1 MFNGKTILVTGAAGG
16 IGSCLVQMLLK
27 AEAKVIAIDQDASG
41 LSTLSNMTQSSPNL
55 TIIPSNLAD
64 ETSAVDALKGVEA
77 LYGLVHL
84 AGTFDPDNFVIGD
97 TKNVFDQSINANVRN
112 FYSLFIAAKPAL
124 RASSNA
130 RIVLCSSVAF
140 NRGAYFHTAYSG
152 AKGAIVGMARSLARR
167 EAPNILVNVVAP
179 GIIDTPMI
187 RDLVKVRGQKTI
199 VQEIPVQRIGTA
211 HEVSVVIRFLLSEDA
226 SYITG
231 QVINVDGGIV
241 SG

>member
-1 MFNGKTILVTGAAGG
+1 MQFG
-16 IGSCLVQMLLK
+16 C
-27 AEAKVIAIDQDASG
+27 
-41 LSTLSNMTQSSPNL
+41 
-55 TIIPSNLAD
+55 
-64 ETSAVDALKGVEA
+64 
-77 LYGLVHL
+77 
-84 AGTFDPDNFVIGD
+84 
-97 TKNVFDQSINANVRN
+97 
-112 FYSLFIAAKPAL
+112 
-124 RASSNA
+124 
-130 RIVLCSSVAF
+130 F

-187 RDLVKVRGQKTI
+187 RDLVKARGQQAI

-211 HEVSVVIRFLLSEDA
+211 YEVSAVIRFLLSEDA

>member
-1 MFNGKTILVTGAAGG
+1 M
-16 IGSCLVQMLLK
+16 
-27 AEAKVIAIDQDASG
+27 
-41 LSTLSNMTQSSPNL
+41 
-55 TIIPSNLAD
+55 AD
-64 ETSAVDALKGVEA
+64 ETEAVEALSSVEA

-84 AGTFDPDNFVIGD
+84 AGTFEPDNFVIGD

-187 RDLVKVRGQKTI
+187 RDLVKVRGRRAI

-211 HEVSVVIRFLLSEDA
+211 YEVSAVLRFLLSEDA

>member
-1 MFNGKTILVTGAAGG
+1 MAR
-16 IGSCLVQMLLK
+16 GS
-27 AEAKVIAIDQDASG
+27 SG
-41 LSTLSNMTQSSPNL
+41 LERGRSDPVKKNPDAASLQLPLRTPK
-55 TIIPSNLAD
+55 IIPSNLSD
-64 ETSAVDALKGVEA
+64 ETSAVESLKGVEV
-77 LYGLVHL
+77 LHGLVHL
-84 AGTFDPDNFVIGD
+84 AGTFEPDNFVIGD

-124 RASSNA
+124 RASNNA
-130 RIVLCSSVAF
+130 RIVLCSSVSF

-211 HEVSVVIRFLLSEDA
+211 HEVSAVIRFLLSEDA

>member
-27 AEAKVIAIDQDASG
+27 AKAKVIAIDQDASG
-41 LSTLSNMTQSSPNL
+41 LSALSNITRGSPNL
-55 TIIPSNLAD
+55 TIISSNLSD
-64 ETSAVDALKGVEA
+64 ETSAVEALQGIKA

-84 AGTFDPDNFVIGD
+84 AGTFEPDDFVIGD
-97 TKNVFDQSINANVRN
+97 TENVFDQSINANVRN

-140 NRGAYFHTAYSG
+140 NRGAYLHTAYSG

-199 VQEIPVQRIGTA
+199 LQEIPVQRIGTA
-211 HEVSVVIRFLLSEDA
+211 HEVSAVIRFLLSEDA

>member
-1 MFNGKTILVTGAAGG
+1 MFYGKTILVTGAAGG
-16 IGSCLVQMLLK
+16 IGRCLVQMLLE
-27 AEAKVIAIDQDASG
+27 ADAKVIAIDRDAIR
-41 LSTLSNMTQSSPNL
+41 LSALSNMTQGSQNL

-64 ETSAVDALKGVEA
+64 ETSAVEALKGIKA

-84 AGTFDPDNFVIGD
+84 AGTFEPDNFVIGD
-97 TKNVFDQSINANVRN
+97 TENVFDQSINANVRN

-140 NRGAYFHTAYSG
+140 NRGAYLHTAYSG

-187 RDLVKVRGQKTI
+187 RDLVKVRGRRAI

-211 HEVSVVIRFLLSEDA
+211 HEVSAVIRFLLSEDA

>member
-1 MFNGKTILVTGAAGG
+1 MFYGKTILVTGAAGG
-16 IGSCLVQMLLK
+16 IGSCLVQMLLE
-27 AEAKVIAIDQDASG
+27 ADAKVIAIDQDAIR
-41 LSTLSNMTQSSPNL
+41 LSALSNITQGSQNL

-64 ETSAVDALKGVEA
+64 ETSAVEALKGIKA

-84 AGTFDPDNFVIGD
+84 AGTFEPDDFVIGD
-97 TKNVFDQSINANVRN
+97 TENVFDQSINANVRN

-140 NRGAYFHTAYSG
+140 NRGAYLHTAYSG

-167 EAPNILVNVVAP
+167 EASKILVNVVAP

-187 RDLVKVRGQKTI
+187 RDLVKVRGQKAI
-199 VQEIPVQRIGTA
+199 EQEIPVQRIGTA

-231 QVINVDGGIV
+231 QVINVDGGMV
-241 SG
+241 MG

>member
-27 AEAKVIAIDQDASG
+27 AKAKVIAIDQDASG
-41 LSTLSNMTQSSPNL
+41 LSTLSNMTQRSPNL

-64 ETSAVDALKGVEA
+64 ETSAVDALEGVEA

-211 HEVSVVIRFLLSEDA
+211 HEVSAVIRFLLSEDA

>member
-27 AEAKVIAIDQDASG
+27 AEAKVIAIDQDAGG
-41 LSTLSNMTQSSPNL
+41 LSTLSNTTQDSPNL
-55 TIIPSNLAD
+55 MIIPSNLSD
-64 ETSAVDALKGVEA
+64 ETSAVEALKGVEV
-77 LYGLVHL
+77 LDGLVHL
-84 AGTFDPDNFVIGD
+84 AGAFEPDNFVIGD

-187 RDLVKVRGQKTI
+187 RGLVKARGQQAI

-211 HEVSVVIRFLLSEDA
+211 HEVSAVIRFLLSEDA

>member
-1 MFNGKTILVTGAAGG
+1 MFDGKTILVTGAAGG

-27 AEAKVIAIDQDASG
+27 AEAKVIAIDQDAGG
-41 LSTLSNMTQSSPNL
+41 LSALSNMAQGSPNL
-55 TIIPSNLAD
+55 KIIPSNLSD
-64 ETSAVDALKGVEA
+64 ETSAVKSLEGVEV
-77 LYGLVHL
+77 LHGLVHL
-84 AGTFDPDNFVIGD
+84 AGTFEPDNFVIGD

-187 RDLVKVRGQKTI
+187 RDLVKARGQQAI

-211 HEVSVVIRFLLSEDA
+211 YEVSAVIRFLLSEDA

>member
-27 AEAKVIAIDQDASG
+27 AEAKVIAIDQDAFG
-41 LSTLSNMTQSSPNL
+41 LSTLSNMTQRSPNL

-64 ETSAVDALKGVEA
+64 ETSAVDALEEIEE

>member
-41 LSTLSNMTQSSPNL
+41 LSTLSNMTQRSPNL

-211 HEVSVVIRFLLSEDA
+211 HEVSAVIRFLLSEDA

>member
-41 LSTLSNMTQSSPNL
+41 LSTLSNMTQRSPNL

-187 RDLVKVRGQKTI
+187 RDLVKARGQQAI

-211 HEVSVVIRFLLSEDA
+211 HEVSAVIRFLLSEDA

>member
-27 AEAKVIAIDQDASG
+27 AEAKVIAIDQDAGG
-41 LSTLSNMTQSSPNL
+41 LSTLSNMTQRSPNL

-167 EAPNILVNVVAP
+167 EAPKILVNVVAP

-211 HEVSVVIRFLLSEDA
+211 HEVSAVIRFLLSEDA

>member
-41 LSTLSNMTQSSPNL
+41 LSTLSNMTQRSPNL

-211 HEVSVVIRFLLSEDA
+211 YEVSAVIRFLLSEDA

>member
-41 LSTLSNMTQSSPNL
+41 LSTLSNMTQRSPNL

-84 AGTFDPDNFVIGD
+84 AGTFDPDNFVLGD

-167 EAPNILVNVVAP
+167 EAPKILVNVVAP

-187 RDLVKVRGQKTI
+187 RDLVKARGQEAI

-211 HEVSVVIRFLLSEDA
+211 HEVSAVIRFLLSEDA

>member
-27 AEAKVIAIDQDASG
+27 AKAKVIAIDQDARG
-41 LSTLSNMTQSSPNL
+41 LSALLNMTQRSPNL

-64 ETSAVDALKGVEA
+64 ETSAVETLKGIDA

-84 AGTFDPDNFVIGD
+84 AGTFEPDDFVIGD
-97 TKNVFDQSINANVRN
+97 TENVFDQSMNANVRN
-112 FYSLFIAAKPAL
+112 FYSLFIAAKSAL

-140 NRGAYFHTAYSG
+140 NRGAYLHTAYSG

-187 RDLVKVRGQKTI
+187 RDLVKVRGPKAITL
-199 VQEIPVQRIGTA
+199 EIPVQRIGTA
-211 HEVSVVIRFLLSEDA
+211 HEVSAVIRFLLSEDA

>member
-41 LSTLSNMTQSSPNL
+41 LSTLSNMTQRSPNL

-84 AGTFDPDNFVIGD
+84 AGTFEPDNFVIGD

-187 RDLVKVRGQKTI
+187 RDLVKARGQQAI

-211 HEVSVVIRFLLSEDA
+211 YEVSAVIRFLLSEDA

>member
-41 LSTLSNMTQSSPNL
+41 LSTLSNMTQRSPNL

-187 RDLVKVRGQKTI
+187 RDLVKARGQQTI
-199 VQEIPVQRIGTA
+199 VQEIPVQRIGKA
-211 HEVSVVIRFLLSEDA
+211 YEVSAVIRFLLSEDA

>member
-27 AEAKVIAIDQDASG
+27 AEAKVIALDQDASG
-41 LSTLSNMTQSSPNL
+41 LSTLSNMTQRSPNL
-55 TIIPSNLAD
+55 KIIPSNLAD
-64 ETSAVDALKGVEA
+64 ETSAVEALKGVEA

-84 AGTFDPDNFVIGD
+84 AGTFEPDNFVIGD

-187 RDLVKVRGQKTI
+187 RDLVKVRGQKAI

-211 HEVSVVIRFLLSEDA
+211 HEVSAVIRFLLSEDA

>member
-27 AEAKVIAIDQDASG
+27 AEAKVIAIDQDACG
-41 LSTLSNMTQSSPNL
+41 LSTLSNMTQRSPNL

-187 RDLVKVRGQKTI
+187 RDLVKARGQQAV

-211 HEVSVVIRFLLSEDA
+211 YEVSAVIRFLLSEDA

>member
-27 AEAKVIAIDQDASG
+27 AEAKVIAIDQDACG
-41 LSTLSNMTQSSPNL
+41 LSTLSNMTQRSPNL

-64 ETSAVDALKGVEA
+64 ETSAVDALEEIEE

-199 VQEIPVQRIGTA
+199 VQEIPLQRIGTA
-211 HEVSVVIRFLLSEDA
+211 HEVSAVIRFLLSEDA

>member
-41 LSTLSNMTQSSPNL
+41 LSTLSNMTQRSPNL

-64 ETSAVDALKGVEA
+64 ETSALDALKGVEA

-211 HEVSVVIRFLLSEDA
+211 HEVSAVIRFLLSEDA

>member
-1 MFNGKTILVTGAAGG
+1 
-16 IGSCLVQMLLK
+16 
-27 AEAKVIAIDQDASG
+27 
-41 LSTLSNMTQSSPNL
+41 MTQRSPNL

-64 ETSAVDALKGVEA
+64 ETSALDALKGVEA

-211 HEVSVVIRFLLSEDA
+211 HEVSAVIRFLLSEDA

>member
-27 AEAKVIAIDQDASG
+27 AEAKVIAIDQDAGG
-41 LSTLSNMTQSSPNL
+41 LSTLLNMTQDSPNL
-55 TIIPSNLAD
+55 KIIPSNLSD
-64 ETSAVDALKGVEA
+64 ETSAVESLKGVEV

-84 AGTFDPDNFVIGD
+84 AGTFEPDNFVIGD

-112 FYSLFIAAKPAL
+112 FYSLLIAAKPAL

-167 EAPNILVNVVAP
+167 EAPNILVNVGAP

-187 RDLVKVRGQKTI
+187 RDLVKARGQQTI

-211 HEVSVVIRFLLSEDA
+211 HEVSAVIRFLLSEDA

>member
-27 AEAKVIAIDQDASG
+27 AKAKVIAIDQDASG
-41 LSTLSNMTQSSPNL
+41 LSALSNITRGSPNL
-55 TIIPSNLAD
+55 TIISSNLSD
-64 ETSAVDALKGVEA
+64 ETSAVEALQGIKA

-84 AGTFDPDNFVIGD
+84 AGTFEPDDFVIGD
-97 TKNVFDQSINANVRN
+97 TENVFDQSINANVRN

-140 NRGAYFHTAYSG
+140 NRGAYLHTAYSG

-211 HEVSVVIRFLLSEDA
+211 HEVSAVIRFLLSEDA

>member
-41 LSTLSNMTQSSPNL
+41 LSTLSNMTQRSPNL
-55 TIIPSNLAD
+55 TIIPSSLAD
-64 ETSAVDALKGVEA
+64 ETEAVEALSSVEA

-84 AGTFDPDNFVIGD
+84 AGTFEPDHLVIGD

-112 FYSLFIAAKPAL
+112 FYCLFIAAKPAL
-124 RASSNA
+124 RASRNA

-140 NRGAYFHTAYSG
+140 NRGAYFHTSYSG

-179 GIIDTPMI
+179 GVIDTPMI
-187 RDLVKVRGQKTI
+187 RDLVKVRGERAI

-211 HEVSVVIRFLLSEDA
+211 HEVSAVIRFLLSEDA

-231 QVINVDGGIV
+231 R
-241 SG
+241 

>member
-1 MFNGKTILVTGAAGG
+1 MFNSKTILVTGAAGG

-27 AEAKVIAIDQDASG
+27 AEAKVIAIDQDACG
-41 LSTLSNMTQSSPNL
+41 LSTLSNMTQRSPNL

-64 ETSAVDALKGVEA
+64 ETSAVEALKGVEA

-84 AGTFDPDNFVIGD
+84 AGTFEPDNFVIGD

-211 HEVSVVIRFLLSEDA
+211 HEVSAVIRFLLSEDA

>member
-16 IGSCLVQMLLK
+16 IGSCLVQMLLE
-27 AEAKVIAIDQDASG
+27 ANAKVIAIDQDVSG
-41 LSTLSNMTQSSPNL
+41 LDALSDITQRSQNL
-55 TIIPSNLAD
+55 TIVPSNLAD
-64 ETSAVDALKGVEA
+64 ETSALEALKCVKT

-84 AGTFDPDNFVIGD
+84 AGTFEPDDFVIGD
-97 TKNVFDQSINANVRN
+97 TENIFDQSINANVRN
-112 FYSLFIAAKPAL
+112 FYSLYIAARSAL

-152 AKGAIVGMARSLARR
+152 AKGAIVGIARSLARR
-167 EAPNILVNVVAP
+167 EAPKILVNVVAP

-187 RDLVKVRGQKTI
+187 RELVKVRGQI
-199 VQEIPVQRIGTA
+199 AVEQEIPVRRIGTP
-211 HEVSVVIRFLLSEDA
+211 HEVSAVIRFLLSEDA

-241 SG
+241 AG

>member
-41 LSTLSNMTQSSPNL
+41 LSTLSNMTQRSPNL

-187 RDLVKVRGQKTI
+187 RDLVKVRGQKAI

-211 HEVSVVIRFLLSEDA
+211 YEVSAVIRFLLSEDA

>member
-27 AEAKVIAIDQDASG
+27 ARAKVIAIDQDASG
-41 LSTLSNMTQSSPNL
+41 LSALSNMTRGSPNL
-55 TIIPSNLAD
+55 SIISSNLSD
-64 ETSAVDALKGVEA
+64 ETSAVEALQGIKA

-84 AGTFDPDNFVIGD
+84 AGTFEPDNFVIGD

-187 RDLVKVRGQKTI
+187 RDLVKARGQQAI

-211 HEVSVVIRFLLSEDA
+211 YEVSAVIRFLLSEDA

>member
-41 LSTLSNMTQSSPNL
+41 LSTLSNMTERSPNL

-211 HEVSVVIRFLLSEDA
+211 HEVSAVIRFLLSEDA

>member
-27 AEAKVIAIDQDASG
+27 AEAKVIAIDQDACG
-41 LSTLSNMTQSSPNL
+41 LSTLSNMTQRSPNL

-211 HEVSVVIRFLLSEDA
+211 HEVSAVIRFLLSEDA

>member
-41 LSTLSNMTQSSPNL
+41 LSTLSNMTQRSPNL
-55 TIIPSNLAD
+55 TIIPSNLSD
-64 ETSAVDALKGVEA
+64 ETSAVEALKGVEA

-84 AGTFDPDNFVIGD
+84 AGTFEPDNFVIGD

-211 HEVSVVIRFLLSEDA
+211 HEVSAVIRFLLSEDA